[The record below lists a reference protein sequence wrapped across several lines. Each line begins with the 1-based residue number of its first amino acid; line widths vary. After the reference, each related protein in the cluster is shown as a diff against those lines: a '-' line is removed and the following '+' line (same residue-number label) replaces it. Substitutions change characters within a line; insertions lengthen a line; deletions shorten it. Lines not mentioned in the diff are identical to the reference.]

1 MKRTNRKVNRRGE
14 RGRVVH
20 GSNGGI
26 RGVQRVFPAP
36 PVSRGEN
43 AREGGFELCRQ
54 IKPAK
59 GAAKPLRIRWIDT
72 REKEYQ
78 AHQLAYLV
86 RSDKSRAEFIADV
99 TAPAHERLLVGKPS
113 PLRCHQRP
121 PQIGGVPTKTL
132 TYGSDFAKSVMPD
145 GAVRDSPQPAGW
157 RRQPLDN
164 G

>member
-72 REKEYQ
+72 REKEY
-78 AHQLAYLV
+78 LV
-86 RSDKSRAEFIADV
+86 FFFND
-99 TAPAHERLLVGKPS
+99 TATTE
-113 PLRCHQRP
+113 
-121 PQIGGVPTKTL
+121 IYTL
-132 TYGSDFAKSVMPD
+132 SLHDALPI
-145 GAVRDSPQPAGW
+145 
-157 RRQPLDN
+157 
-164 G
+164 